1 MEILIRQ
8 QLSDA
13 EKHQNADALKST
25 YKLIKSAHDGKS
37 ALDSLESF
45 SFDLYVLCAEQAYQ
59 MGFPEISHD
68 CLNMYFK
75 GKVPVTQFLG
85 RAYLCQSQLLTP
97 VSTNNLEQ
105 FEKFIINLLK
115 AIDFALG
122 DSRYY
127 FLIHNA
133 SVIYWKNIR
142 PFLKPGFRHFL
153 IPSLSQIVPALKH
166 PVEEDKGWI
175 AELMIE
181 LLESFLD
188 ASRMEDAIT
197 FSSTAAAFIKE
208 NVPKRYKCLFSLMV
222 RHKLVEVSDIED
234 QLEKSL
240 SLNIIYK
247 IQTIKEQLDKNQIP
261 EEVPTDLN
269 NIYELLKG
277 SRKEL
282 NRNER
287 ISLLLELARLS
298 LRLNCINI
306 AMLCLKELKDCK
318 IHDPGREIELD
329 CLECSCEVQTL
340 GPKIE
345 TYAKCVVEAQLKV
358 IQKLDLILNRAIRLK
373 DPNIIQAVCTT
384 QWNICLPLLQH
395 NLQHH
400 IRKPL
405 LAIAEVLEKIDSMLI
420 LLRCQVHMEIARLE
434 EKADRV
440 EAAMEH
446 LEKAINL
453 DNNGQYH
460 EYLKMAFHRLSLNTM
475 LYKSLERL
483 EDQASLMIEQA
494 KKGTS
499 NDNVRKKRSLLV
511 NAGLALAP
519 EAFQIV
525 LDSENEAKV
534 PPTKHK
540 DQISYLCAR
549 AEHHTRSV
557 EKADG
562 HLKRLGHENEKERIR
577 LWSEIAKTAR
587 KQSVWDVCRAAC
599 RFCLLYDDSQL
610 MKGSKR
616 KKFKKKP
623 SITTTSED
631 SEGNIL
637 RESPVPTKVFSLER
651 DLLRTLAEVRCI
663 NAEATI
669 QLLRQEGVQLNDYPV
684 LPIDA
689 NAHTI
694 GSSQH
699 STQTGKESQWKT
711 YSNWINHLS
720 QYAMENFLRA
730 VKIGEELNEAWI
742 VHNTVVY
749 VLNHNKHLIISKRQ
763 RELVESLQILFNAVK
778 NIGNFGNTTVVVTLC
793 NALARGLIL
802 PWIPK
807 MSSKPDEKKV
817 TEEGPTK
824 RKKTA
829 LKAYD
834 KSATALITPVDPAG
848 IHDIKAAV
856 EVCEFAMR
864 LPNGSAPD
872 EPAPIAMR
880 QQVIATWVKAK
891 QLLQHQIGRLYGSED
906 ENNDDGSS
914 PMTKVFIGLEM
925 YSCNGLGLMDFS
937 LPNLSQLVKMA
948 LECSW
953 SDSLVQLQT
962 LTRLAHYAHNLHDHE
977 LVIACSQKILEL
989 DDKVLFNTDAKK
1001 KGINDYSVRQEMLS
1015 ITTCT
1020 QGKSIMENLA
1030 GKKHLRVTASK
1041 SFVESARYAGEA
1053 GNLRLAMVAAR
1064 HFWNACLPF
1073 IGSSADRQNLKAP
1086 TEVIL
1091 KSIIKASEAK
1101 NKQEAENILHLH
1113 QWHTVDFQSSSP
1125 SDGHFYPGAEEDLT
1139 LRTFLYVLLFQA
1151 HADKND
1157 WETGLKVL
1165 DEAVQILPR
1174 TKHRLPI
1181 FKHMVMVKA
1190 RLGRNYI
1197 LEIQKFRDET
1207 EDYMSHMW
1215 HRLASVSLDIV
1226 GQLTCYQNAIE
1237 VLQKKESELKKV
1249 DNILGFAEW
1258 LYCNQFP
1265 LSDAIKHLEWAI
1277 NILLYLR
1284 PLRKSPE
1291 EEELRSQFCIEELR
1305 SIKQLEALFRA
1316 YTIMAA
1322 ISGHDSTSYEQHCLM
1337 AYTFVMRM
1345 WQMSFTSAGLILK
1358 AQAKVSPTQA
1368 TTPKSKGKKDAKQPD
1383 PTQSSPTS
1391 PPKKDKEKSAKDV
1404 KKVQSVIKE
1413 KAKKKGPIDV
1423 LPGNV
1428 EEWASY
1434 ECPDE
1439 MREVFKQDSSGCAVN
1454 RETIL
1459 APTRTLYYLDLLFKE
1474 LQSMLCIHMALP
1486 VLHFAEVIAHDV
1498 VESKSLSDLYRL
1510 RLAKVCLDLK
1520 MYQAASFHE
1529 KAVGEV
1535 FINEKEQGRFRQEI
1549 AFKNENAIKDNQME
1563 NKNFDW
1569 TAPGNM
1575 DQSKKLFTAKDKI
1588 LELNAVTEKE
1598 LNGLSLPYLWI
1609 DKAEVLLQLC
1619 LYQPARLLLSEA
1631 HQAAQE
1637 MNDPSA
1643 VSRCLY
1649 LLAVLANLE
1658 KNHGQAKV
1666 LLEKARLI
1674 GGNEQFWHNS
1684 TFSLT
1689 DAILGDD
1696 QEVNEKMAC
1705 HFLQKNINI
1714 LRPLLMERP
1723 NRESEVGFII
1733 ACFEARKA
1741 YIQIDLV
1748 KYLINTSLFSAEL
1761 SSMLLESYDKL
1772 IYIEKVFLSYGYK
1785 DHSAEAL
1792 MACANIH
1799 RILGKHTELAAD
1811 KQSHYLGAYKLAQ
1824 NAVSQMEQLFQH
1836 INNILPVNETR
1847 NINTPL
1853 MRRLANMKVNF
1864 IEIILDIFVLIN
1876 IEKKKKEARSDQI
1889 EQIIEDFVRFTP
1901 DPSSVEQA
1909 WIILGQTIGHN
1920 AQAQLTSLQSLYCG
1934 CPDIKAKYFYLSG
1947 RSLHFLA
1954 NRIDP
1959 FSLDIHWCENAI
1971 VVAKVNSE
1979 KSPTP
1984 EAETTDENNEAPNP
1998 QLQLTKKQLDDY
2010 RKKASE
2016 LRKRQTWTQKYIFQS
2031 TEVLLQCINV
2041 AINNNMVDTLV
2052 AASLEMV
2059 ECFGQFD
2066 PVSASQF
2073 LALYQSCTA
2082 SLMMKEILLA
2092 ATLNSSSSQMA
2103 AMLHLQHHLQ
2113 QRGDTSALLRNVEQ
2127 RLTAISKA
2135 WGSLSISSHH
2145 FNIMN
2150 ELPVNFHIIILQH
2163 SEDRSFL
2170 YGAVLE
2176 KVKSTNLKEQ
2186 KEQKEK
2192 SGQQKEKGGKE
2203 KGGQQK
2209 EKGGQQKGKSAQP
2222 TLQAKIVRSPVDPET
2237 FLNLLEKVKV
2247 YKEEMMDGLLR
2258 EIEKNEFQ
2266 RKQVS
2271 SAKLDNNVEDEDE
2284 PDLEFMFQ
2292 TILSDME
2299 EYLKPVLSQLHL
2311 SELRRQSPAVSPAD
2325 SGKNRKSSPGKT
2337 KADDSGKTKPNEIG
2351 KTKTKEKHILNQGI
2365 EDIGECV
2372 ILLVDKNLMELPLE
2386 ALGIFQD
2393 DAISSLSRDFSLQM
2407 VYNRM
2412 RKDEGESEGKK
2423 SAKPKNEPRSMKTLA
2438 LNRILPPNCISID
2451 VHNVKYIVD
2460 PYNDGREDELENP
2473 ANNFRAFLEKYEP
2486 FTFHWEGMMGDTHFP
2501 SYTEWEYILN
2511 NCSMLFF
2518 SGMARFLSH
2527 IALDKLVAMNI
2538 PECQL
2543 IVLSGRVHSK
2553 PSLIR
2558 LRNQDEGR
2566 SSLRLSLEM
2575 TTETAIILSLIGV
2588 RSIIINQ
2595 WFTTLEENSI
2605 RLDSFCESFLK
2616 VGRTT
2621 GQAVRIIQRKKMLR
2635 DESLKTSPGSPGD
2648 EKGHSLE
2655 KSPSQPNQTPV
2666 HPSVIDAVLYGLP
2679 NTMFT

>member
-13 EKHQNADALKST
+13 EKEQNVDALKST
-25 YKLIKSAHDGKS
+25 YQLIKSAHDGKS

-59 MGFPEISHD
+59 MGLPEISHD
-68 CLNMYFK
+68 CLQMYFK
-75 GKVPVTQFLG
+75 GKAPVNQFLG
-85 RAYLCQSQLLTP
+85 RAYLCQSQLYTP
-97 VSTNNLEQ
+97 VSTDSLEQ
-105 FEKFIINLLK
+105 FEKFNINLLK
-115 AIDFALG
+115 TIDFALS
-122 DSRYY
+122 DIRYY
-127 FLIHNA
+127 FLIYNA

-142 PFLKPGFRHFL
+142 PFLKPGSRNFL
-153 IPSLSQIVPALKH
+153 IPSLSQIVSALSH
-166 PVEEDKGWI
+166 PDEEDKDWT

-181 LLESFLD
+181 LLECFLD
-188 ASRMEDAIT
+188 ASRVEEATT
-197 FSSTAAAFIKE
+197 FSSTAATFIEE
-208 NVPKRYKCLFSLMV
+208 NAPSRYKDLFSIMV
-222 RHKLVEVSDIED
+222 RNKLVDASDIED
-234 QLEKSL
+234 KLESCL

-247 IQTIKEQLDKNQIP
+247 IQTIKGQLDKNQIL
-261 EEVPTDLN
+261 EDAPTDLN
-269 NIYELLKG
+269 NIFELLKG
-277 SRKEL
+277 SKKQV

-306 AMLCLKELKDCK
+306 AVVCLKELKIYK

-329 CLECSCEVQTL
+329 CLECDCEVQAL

-345 TYAKCVVEAQLKV
+345 TYAKSVVEAQLEV
-358 IQKLDLILNRAIRLK
+358 IQKLDLILNRAIRLR

-420 LLRCQVHMEIARLE
+420 LLRCQVHMEIARIE
-434 EKADRV
+434 EKSDRV
-440 EAAMEH
+440 ETAMEH

-494 KKGTS
+494 KKGTA
-499 NDNVRKKRSLLV
+499 NDSVRKKRSLLV

-519 EAFQIV
+519 EAFQVV

-534 PPTKHK
+534 PPSKHK
-540 DQISYLCAR
+540 DQISYLCAK
-549 AEHHTRSV
+549 AEHHAKNV

-599 RFCLLYDDSQL
+599 RFCLLYDDNQVI
-610 MKGSKR
+610 KVSKR
-616 KKFKKKP
+616 KKLMKKKG
-623 SITTTSED
+623 STSTTPDEP
-631 SEGNIL
+631 EVNVL
-637 RESPVPTKVFSLER
+637 RESPVPTKIFSLER

-669 QLLRQEGVQLNDYPV
+669 QLLRTEGVQLNDYPV
-684 LPIDA
+684 LPIEP
-689 NAHTI
+689 NTHI
-694 GSSQH
+694 SGYSQH
-699 STQTGKESQWKT
+699 STRSGRESDWNV
-711 YSNWINHLS
+711 YSNWINRLS

-730 VKIGEELNEAWI
+730 VRIGEELNEAWI

-763 RELVESLQILFNAVK
+763 RELVEPFQILFNAVK
-778 NIGNFGNTTVVVTLC
+778 NVGNFGNSTVLVTLC

-802 PWIPK
+802 PWIPR
-807 MSSKPDEKKV
+807 MVSKTDEKKLN
-817 TEEGPTK
+817 EEGPTK

-829 LKAYD
+829 LKGYD
-834 KSATALITPVDPAG
+834 KSLTALITPVDPSG

-872 EPAPIAMR
+872 EPVPIALR

-891 QLLQHQIGRLYGSED
+891 QLLQQQIGRLHGSE
-906 ENNDDGSS
+906 EESNDDGTS
-914 PMTKVFIGLEM
+914 PMTKVFMGLEM
-925 YSCNGLGLMDFS
+925 YSCNGLSLMDFL

-962 LTRLAHYAHNLHDHE
+962 LTRLMHFAHNLHDHE
-977 LVIACSQKILEL
+977 LVITCSQKILEL
-989 DDKVLFNTDAKK
+989 GKMPFNIDPKK
-1001 KGINDYSVRQEMLS
+1001 KGINDYSARQEMLS
-1015 ITTCT
+1015 IASCT

-1030 GKKHLRVTASK
+1030 GKKHLRVTASN

-1053 GNLRLAMVAAR
+1053 GNLNLAMVAAR
-1064 HFWNACLPF
+1064 NFWNACLPF
-1073 IGSSADRQNLKAP
+1073 IGSSADRQHLKAP

-1101 NKQEAENILHLH
+1101 NKQEASNMLHLH
-1113 QWHTVDFQSSSP
+1113 QWPTIDFQSISP
-1125 SDGHFYPGAEEDLT
+1125 SDGHFFPGAEEDLT

-1151 HADKND
+1151 YADKNE

-1197 LEIQKFRDET
+1197 MEIQKFRDET
-1207 EDYMSHMW
+1207 EVYMSDMW
-1215 HRLASVSLDIV
+1215 HRLASVSFDIV
-1226 GQLTCYQNAIE
+1226 GQLSCYQNAIE

-1258 LYCNQFP
+1258 LYCKQFP
-1265 LSDAIKHLEWAI
+1265 LSEAIKHLEWAI
-1277 NILLYLR
+1277 NMLLYLK
-1284 PLRKSPE
+1284 PLQKSPDE
-1291 EEELRSQFCIEELR
+1291 EEVRNQISIGELR

-1316 YTIMAA
+1316 YTIMAV
-1322 ISGHDSTSYEQHCLM
+1322 ISGHRSTFYEQYCLM
-1337 AYTFVMRM
+1337 AYAFVIRM
-1345 WQMSFTSAGLILK
+1345 WQMSFTTAGLFLK
-1358 AQAKVSPTQA
+1358 AQTKVSPAQSA
-1368 TTPKSKGKKDAKQPD
+1368 TPKSKDKKDGKKPDA
-1383 PTQSSPTS
+1383 TQVSPTS
-1391 PPKKDKEKSAKDV
+1391 PPKKDKEKSPKDG
-1404 KKVQSVIKE
+1404 KKGGSASKE
-1413 KAKKKGPIDV
+1413 KVKKKGPIDV

-1439 MREVFKQDSSGCAVN
+1439 MREAFKQDSSGCTVN

-1459 APTRTLYYLDLLFKE
+1459 APTRTLYYLDLLLKE
-1474 LQSMLCIHMALP
+1474 LQSMLCTHMTLP
-1486 VLHFAEVIAHDV
+1486 LLHLAEIIAHDV
-1498 VESKSLSDLYRL
+1498 VESKSLSNLYHL
-1510 RLAKVCLDLK
+1510 RLAKICLDLK

-1529 KAVGEV
+1529 KAVGDI

-1549 AFKNENAIKDNQME
+1549 AFKNENAIQDNQME

-1569 TAPGNM
+1569 TEL
-1575 DQSKKLFTAKDKI
+1575 DIEQRKKLFTAKDKI

-1609 DKAEVLLQLC
+1609 EKAEVLIQLC

-1631 HQAAQE
+1631 HQATQE
-1637 MNDPSA
+1637 MNNPCG
-1643 VSRCLY
+1643 VSRSLY

-1658 KNHGQAKV
+1658 KNHGQSKA

-1684 TFSLT
+1684 TFALT

-1696 QEVNEKMAC
+1696 QEINEKMMQAC
-1705 HFLQKNINI
+1705 HFLQKNINV
-1714 LRPLLMERP
+1714 LRPLLKERP
-1723 NRESEVGFII
+1723 NRESELGFII

-1748 KYLINTSLFSAEL
+1748 KYLINTSIFSDEL
-1761 SSMLLESYDKL
+1761 ATILLESYDKL
-1772 IYIEKVFLSYGYK
+1772 IHIEKIFLSYGYK
-1785 DHSAEAL
+1785 DRSADAL

-1799 RILGKHTELAAD
+1799 RILGKHTEEAAD
-1811 KQSHYLGAYKLAQ
+1811 KQSHYIEAYRLAQ
-1824 NAVSQMEQLFQH
+1824 CGVSQMEELFQH

-1864 IEIILDIFVLIN
+1864 VEIILDIFVLIN
-1876 IEKKKKEARSDQI
+1876 IEKKNQEARADQI
-1889 EQIIEDFVRFTP
+1889 EQIIENFVRFTP
-1901 DPSSVEQA
+1901 DSASGEQA
-1909 WIILGQTIGHN
+1909 WITLGQTVGHN
-1920 AQAQLTSLQSLYCG
+1920 AHAQLTSLPSLCGG
-1934 CPDIKAKYFYLSG
+1934 CPDIRAKYLYLTG

-1954 NRIDP
+1954 NHIEP
-1959 FSLDIHWCENAI
+1959 FNLDIQWCDNAI
-1971 VVAKVNSE
+1971 EVPKINSE
-1979 KSPTP
+1979 KSPPP
-1984 EAETTDENNEAPNP
+1984 EAETIDEQNEVPSSM
-1998 QLQLTKKQLDDY
+1998 LQLTRKQLGDY
-2010 RKKASE
+2010 RKKANE
-2016 LRKRQTWTQKYIFQS
+2016 LRKRQTWTHEYIFQS

-2041 AINNNMVDTLV
+2041 AINNNLIDTLA

-2082 SLMMKEILLA
+2082 SLIMKEILLG

-2113 QRGDTSALLRNVEQ
+2113 QKGETSGLLKTIEH
-2127 RLTAISKA
+2127 RLAAISKA

-2150 ELPVNFHIIILQH
+2150 ELPANFHIVILQH
-2163 SEDRSFL
+2163 SGDRSLL

-2176 KVKSTNLKEQ
+2176 KVKSTNPKEQ
-2186 KEQKEK
+2186 KEH
-2192 SGQQKEKGGKE
+2192 QKEKGGKE

-2209 EKGGQQKGKSAQP
+2209 GKFAQP
-2222 TLQAKIVRSPVDPET
+2222 TFQAKIVRTSVNPET
-2237 FLNLLEKVKV
+2237 FLNILEKVDV
-2247 YKEEMMDGLLR
+2247 YKEEMMDSLLR
-2258 EIEKNEFQ
+2258 EIEEDEFQ

-2271 SAKLDNNVEDEDE
+2271 SAKLDTNIEDEDE
-2284 PDLEFMFQ
+2284 PDLDFMFQ
-2292 TILSDME
+2292 AILSDME
-2299 EYLKPVLSQLHL
+2299 EYLKPVLSQLKL
-2311 SELRRQSPAVSPAD
+2311 SELRRQSPSASPAD
-2325 SGKNRKSSPGKT
+2325 SGKTRKGSPGKT
-2337 KADDSGKTKPNEIG
+2337 KTDDSGKTK
-2351 KTKTKEKHILNQGI
+2351 TKTSGQGA

-2372 ILLVDKNLMELPLE
+2372 ILLADKDLLELPLE
-2386 ALGIFQD
+2386 ALTIFQD

-2407 VYNRM
+2407 VYNRI
-2412 RKDEGESEGKK
+2412 RKDEGDGEGKK
-2423 SAKPKNEPRSMKTLA
+2423 SARPKSEQRRGTKVPS
-2438 LNRILPPNCISID
+2438 LNRTLPPNCISID

-2473 ANNFRAFLEKYEP
+2473 ANSFRRILEKFEP
-2486 FTFHWEGMMGDTHFP
+2486 FTICWEGIMGDIHFP

-2518 SGMARFLSH
+2518 SAMARFLSH
-2527 IALDKLVAMNI
+2527 VALDKLVAMNI

-2543 IVLSGRVHSK
+2543 IILSGRVHSK

-2558 LRNQDEGR
+2558 LRNQDEGK
-2566 SSLRLSLEM
+2566 SSLRLSLEK

-2588 RSIIINQ
+2588 RSVILNQ
-2595 WFTTLEENSI
+2595 WFTTLEENTM
-2605 RLDSFCESFLK
+2605 RLESLCENFIK
-2616 VGRTT
+2616 VGKTT
-2621 GQAVRIIQRKKMLR
+2621 GQAVRILQRKKTVWDKPPER
-2635 DESLKTSPGSPGD
+2635 SPDSLGV
-2648 EKGHSLE
+2648 EKEDQS
-2655 KSPSQPNQTPV
+2655 KSPSQPNQTPI
-2666 HPSVIDAVLYGLP
+2666 HPSVIDAILYGLP

>member
-13 EKHQNADALKST
+13 EKEQNVDALKST

-59 MGFPEISHD
+59 MGLPEISHD
-68 CLNMYFK
+68 CLQMYFK
-75 GKVPVTQFLG
+75 GKAPVNQFLG
-85 RAYLCQSQLLTP
+85 RAYLCQSQLYTP
-97 VSTNNLEQ
+97 VSTDNLEQ
-105 FEKFIINLLK
+105 FEKFNINLLK
-115 AIDFALG
+115 TIDFALS
-122 DSRYY
+122 DLRYY
-127 FLIHNA
+127 FLIYNA

-142 PFLKPGFRHFL
+142 PFLKPGFRYFL

-166 PVEEDKGWI
+166 PDEEDKDWT

-181 LLESFLD
+181 LLECFLD
-188 ASRMEDAIT
+188 ASRIEEATT
-197 FSSTAAAFIKE
+197 FSSTAATFIEE
-208 NVPKRYKCLFSLMV
+208 NVPSRYQNLFSIMV
-222 RHKLVEVSDIED
+222 RNKLVDVLDIED
-234 QLEKSL
+234 KFESSL
-240 SLNIIYK
+240 NLNIIYK
-247 IQTIKEQLDKNQIP
+247 IQTIKGQLDKNQIP
-261 EEVPTDLN
+261 EDAATDLN
-269 NIYELLKG
+269 NIFEILKG
-277 SRKEL
+277 SRKQVK
-282 NRNER
+282 RNER

-306 AMLCLKELKDCK
+306 AMLCLKELKNYK
-318 IHDPGREIELD
+318 IHDLGREIELD
-329 CLECSCEVQTL
+329 CLECDCEVQTL

-345 TYAKCVVEAQLKV
+345 TYTKSVVEAQLKV
-358 IQKLDLILNRAIRLK
+358 IQKLDLILNRAIRLR
-373 DPNIIQAVCTT
+373 DPNIIQVVCTT

-400 IRKPL
+400 IRKSL

-420 LLRCQVHMEIARLE
+420 LLRCQVHMEIARIE

-440 EAAMEH
+440 ETAMEH

-494 KKGTS
+494 KKGTA
-499 NDNVRKKRSLLV
+499 NDSVRKKRSLLV

-519 EAFQIV
+519 EAFQVV

-534 PPTKHK
+534 PPSKYK
-540 DQISYLCAR
+540 DQISHLCAK
-549 AEHHTRSV
+549 AEHHARNV

-599 RFCLLYDDSQL
+599 RFCLLYDDNQVV
-610 MKGSKR
+610 KVSKR
-616 KKFKKKP
+616 KKVVKKKG
-623 SITTTSED
+623 SATTSDD

-637 RESPVPTKVFSLER
+637 RESPVPIKVFSLER

-669 QLLRQEGVQLNDYPV
+669 QLLRTEGVQLNNYPV
-684 LPIDA
+684 LPVEA
-689 NAHTI
+689 NIHTS
-694 GSSQH
+694 GYSQH
-699 STQTGKESQWKT
+699 STRVGKESEWNI

-730 VKIGEELNEAWI
+730 VRIGEELNEAWI
-742 VHNTVVY
+742 VHNTVAY

-763 RELVESLQILFNAVK
+763 RELVDPLQILFNAVK
-778 NIGNFGNTTVVVTLC
+778 NIGNFGNTTVLVTLC

-807 MSSKPDEKKV
+807 MVSKTDEKKIN
-817 TEEGPTK
+817 EEGPTK

-829 LKAYD
+829 LKGHD
-834 KSATALITPVDPAG
+834 KSFTALITPVDPAG

-872 EPAPIAMR
+872 EPVPIAMR

-891 QLLQHQIGRLYGSED
+891 QLLQQQIGRWHGSE
-906 ENNDDGSS
+906 EEGNDDGTS

-925 YSCNGLGLMDFS
+925 YSCNGLSLMDFL

-962 LTRLAHYAHNLHDHE
+962 LTRLMHFAHNLHDHE
-977 LVIACSQKILEL
+977 LVITCSEKILEL
-989 DDKVLFNTDAKK
+989 GKVPFNTDPKK
-1001 KGINDYSVRQEMLS
+1001 KGINDYSARQEMLS
-1015 ITTCT
+1015 IATCT

-1030 GKKHLRVTASK
+1030 GKKHLRVIASK

-1053 GNLRLAMVAAR
+1053 GNLSIAMVAAR

-1073 IGSSADRQNLKAP
+1073 IGSSADRQHLKAP

-1101 NKQEAENILHLH
+1101 SKQEADNMLQLH
-1113 QWHTVDFQSSSP
+1113 QWPTVDFQSSSP
-1125 SDGHFYPGAEEDLT
+1125 SDWHFFPGAEEDLT

-1197 LEIQKFRDET
+1197 MEIQKFRDET
-1207 EDYMSHMW
+1207 EDYMSDMW
-1215 HRLASVSLDIV
+1215 HRLASVSFDIV
-1226 GQLTCYQNAIE
+1226 GQLSCYQNAIE

-1258 LYCNQFP
+1258 LYCKQFP
-1265 LSDAIKHLEWAI
+1265 LSEAIKHLEWAI
-1277 NILLYLR
+1277 NMLLYLR
-1284 PLRKSPE
+1284 PLQKSPE
-1291 EEELRSQFCIEELR
+1291 EEELRNQISIGELR

-1316 YTIMAA
+1316 YTIMAV
-1322 ISGHDSTSYEQHCLM
+1322 ISGHGSTFYEQYCLM
-1337 AYTFVMRM
+1337 AYAFVIRM
-1345 WQMSFTSAGLILK
+1345 WQMSFTTAGLLLK
-1358 AQAKVSPTQA
+1358 TKVSPAQS
-1368 TTPKSKGKKDAKQPD
+1368 TTPKSKDKKDAKKPD
-1383 PTQSSPTS
+1383 PTQGSPTS
-1391 PPKKDKEKSAKDV
+1391 PPKKDKEKSPKDV
-1404 KKVQSVIKE
+1404 KKIRSASKE
-1413 KAKKKGPIDV
+1413 KVKRKGPIDV

-1428 EEWASY
+1428 EEWANY

-1439 MREVFKQDSSGCAVN
+1439 IREAFKQDSSGCTVN

-1474 LQSMLCIHMALP
+1474 LQSMLCTHMTLP
-1486 VLHFAEVIAHDV
+1486 LFHLAEIIAHDV
-1498 VESKSLSDLYRL
+1498 VESKSLSNLYHL
-1510 RLAKVCLDLK
+1510 RLAKICLDLK

-1529 KAVGEV
+1529 KAVGDV

-1549 AFKNENAIKDNQME
+1549 AFKNENAIQDNQME

-1569 TAPGNM
+1569 TTLDIEQRKN
-1575 DQSKKLFTAKDKI
+1575 LFTAKDKI

-1609 DKAEVLLQLC
+1609 EKAEVLIQLC

-1631 HQAAQE
+1631 HQATQE
-1637 MNDPSA
+1637 MNDPCGI
-1643 VSRCLY
+1643 SRCLY

-1658 KNHGQAKV
+1658 KNHGQAKA

-1674 GGNEQFWHNS
+1674 GGNEQFWHDS
-1684 TFSLT
+1684 TFALA

-1696 QEVNEKMAC
+1696 QEINDKMMQAC
-1705 HFLQKNINI
+1705 HFLQKNINV
-1714 LRPLLMERP
+1714 LRPLLKERP
-1723 NRESEVGFII
+1723 NRESELGFII

-1748 KYLINTSLFSAEL
+1748 KYLINTSGFSNEL
-1761 SSMLLESYDKL
+1761 EIILLESYDKL
-1772 IYIEKVFLSYGYK
+1772 IHIEKIFLSYGYK
-1785 DHSAEAL
+1785 DCSADAL

-1799 RILGKHTELAAD
+1799 RILGKHTEPAAD
-1811 KQSHYLGAYKLAQ
+1811 KQSHYIDAYRLAQ
-1824 NAVSQMEQLFQH
+1824 CAVSQMEEFFQH
-1836 INNILPVNETR
+1836 INNILPINETR

-1864 IEIILDIFVLIN
+1864 VEIILDIFVLIN
-1876 IEKKKKEARSDQI
+1876 IEKKNKEARADQI

-1901 DPSSVEQA
+1901 DTSSVEQD
-1909 WIILGQTIGHN
+1909 WITLGQTVGHN
-1920 AQAQLTSLQSLYCG
+1920 AHAQLTSLPSLCSG
-1934 CPDIKAKYFYLSG
+1934 CPDIRAKYLYLTG

-1954 NRIDP
+1954 NHIEP
-1959 FSLDIHWCENAI
+1959 FSVDIQWCENAI
-1971 VVAKVNSE
+1971 EVTKINSE
-1979 KSPTP
+1979 KSPPP
-1984 EAETTDENNEAPNP
+1984 ETETIDEHNEAPSP
-1998 QLQLTKKQLDDY
+1998 LLQLTKKQLDDY
-2010 RKKASE
+2010 RKKANE
-2016 LRKRQTWTQKYIFQS
+2016 LRKRQTWTHEYIFQS

-2041 AINNNMVDTLV
+2041 AINNNLVDTLA

-2082 SLMMKEILLA
+2082 SLIMKEILLA

-2113 QRGDTSALLRNVEQ
+2113 QRGETTGLLRTIEH
-2127 RLTAISKA
+2127 RLAAISKA

-2150 ELPVNFHIIILQH
+2150 ELPANFHIVILQH
-2163 SEDRSFL
+2163 SGDRSLL

-2176 KVKSTNLKEQ
+2176 KVKSTNPKEQ

-2192 SGQQKEKGGKE
+2192 GGQTKEKGGKE

-2209 EKGGQQKGKSAQP
+2209 GKFGQP
-2222 TLQAKIVRSPVDPET
+2222 TLQAKIVRSPVNPET
-2237 FLNLLEKVKV
+2237 FLNILEKVEV
-2247 YKEEMMDGLLR
+2247 FKEEMMDSLLR
-2258 EIEKNEFQ
+2258 EIEENEFQ

-2271 SAKLDNNVEDEDE
+2271 SAKLDTSTEDEEE
-2284 PDLEFMFQ
+2284 PDLESMFQ

-2299 EYLKPVLSQLHL
+2299 EYLKPVLSQLNL

-2325 SGKNRKSSPGKT
+2325 SAKTRKGSPGKT
-2337 KADDSGKTKPNEIG
+2337 KADDSGKTK
-2351 KTKTKEKHILNQGI
+2351 TKSTPSHGA

-2372 ILLVDKNLMELPLE
+2372 ILLADKDLLELPLE
-2386 ALGIFQD
+2386 ALTIFQD

-2407 VYNRM
+2407 VYNRI
-2412 RKDEGESEGKK
+2412 RKDEGDSEGKK
-2423 SAKPKNEPRSMKTLA
+2423 STRPKSEQRRGTKIPA
-2438 LNRILPPNCISID
+2438 LNHILPPNCISID

-2473 ANNFRAFLEKYEP
+2473 ANNFRAILEKFEP
-2486 FTFHWEGMMGDTHFP
+2486 FTIRWEGIMGDIHFP

-2518 SGMARFLSH
+2518 SAMARFLSH
-2527 IALDKLVAMNI
+2527 VALDKLVAMNI

-2543 IVLSGRVHSK
+2543 IILSGRVHSK

-2566 SSLRLSLEM
+2566 SSLRLSLEK
-2575 TTETAIILSLIGV
+2575 TTATAIILSLIGV
-2588 RSIIINQ
+2588 RSVIINQ
-2595 WFTTLEENSI
+2595 WFTTLEQNTI
-2605 RLDSFCESFLK
+2605 RLEHLCENFIK
-2616 VGRTT
+2616 VGKTT
-2621 GQAVRIIQRKKMLR
+2621 GQAVRILQRKKTLW
-2635 DESLKTSPGSPGD
+2635 DEPPERSPDSPGV
-2648 EKGHSLE
+2648 EKEDHS
-2655 KSPSQPNQTPV
+2655 KTPSQPSQTPI
-2666 HPSVIDAVLYGLP
+2666 HPSVVDAILYGLP

>member
-13 EKHQNADALKST
+13 EKQQNADALKST

-59 MGFPEISHD
+59 MGLPEISHD
-68 CLNMYFK
+68 CLQMYFK
-75 GKVPVTQFLG
+75 GKAPINQFLG
-85 RAYLCQSQLLTP
+85 RAYLCQSQLYTP
-97 VSTNNLEQ
+97 VSTDNLEE
-105 FEKFIINLLK
+105 FEKFNLNLLK
-115 AIDFALG
+115 TIDFALS
-122 DSRYY
+122 DPRYY
-127 FLIHNA
+127 FLIYNS

-142 PFLKPGFRHFL
+142 PFLKPGSRHFL
-153 IPSLSQIVPALKH
+153 IPSLSQIVPALNYLD
-166 PVEEDKGWI
+166 EEEKDWT

-181 LLESFLD
+181 LLECFLD
-188 ASRMEDAIT
+188 ASRMEEAT
-197 FSSTAAAFIKE
+197 AFSSTAAKFIEE
-208 NVPKRYKCLFSLMV
+208 NVPSRYKDLFSIMV
-222 RHKLVEVSDIED
+222 RNKLVDVSDIED
-234 QLEKSL
+234 KLEKHL
-240 SLNIIYK
+240 NLNIIYK
-247 IQTIKEQLDKNQIP
+247 IQTIKAQLDKNQIP
-261 EEVPTDLN
+261 EDPPTDLN
-269 NIYELLKG
+269 NIFELLKG
-277 SRKEL
+277 TTGKKQISH
-282 NRNER
+282 NER

-298 LRLNCINI
+298 LTLNCISI
-306 AMLCLKELKDCK
+306 AISCLKELKNYK
-318 IHDPGREIELD
+318 IHEPGREIELD
-329 CLECSCEVQTL
+329 CLECDCEVQAL

-345 TYAKCVVEAQLKV
+345 TYTKSIVEAQLNV
-358 IQKLDLILNRAIRLK
+358 IQKLDLILNRAIRLR

-400 IRKPL
+400 VLKPL
-405 LAIAEVLEKIDSMLI
+405 LAIAEVLEKIESMLI
-420 LLRCQVHMEIARLE
+420 LMRCQIHMEIARIE
-434 EKADRV
+434 EKSDRV
-440 EAAMEH
+440 ETAMEH
-446 LEKAINL
+446 VEKAIKL

-460 EYLKMAFHRLSLNTM
+460 EYLKMAYHRLSLNTM

-494 KKGTS
+494 KKGTA
-499 NDNVRKKRSLLV
+499 NDSVRKKRSLLV

-519 EAFQIV
+519 DAFQVV

-534 PPTKHK
+534 PPSKHK
-540 DQISYLCAR
+540 DQISYLCAK
-549 AEHHTRSV
+549 AEHHAKNV

-599 RFCLLYDDSQL
+599 RFCLLYDDNQAIKVSR
-610 MKGSKR
+610 R
-616 KKFKKKP
+616 KKVMKKRGSIIP
-623 SITTTSED
+623 SEEP
-631 SEGNIL
+631 EGNVL
-637 RESPVPTKVFSLER
+637 RESPVPMKVFSLER
-651 DLLRTLAEVRCI
+651 DLLRTLAEVRCV

-669 QLLRQEGVQLNDYPV
+669 QLLRTEGVQLNDYPV
-684 LPIDA
+684 QPIEG
-689 NAHTI
+689 NTHI
-694 GSSQH
+694 SGYSQH
-699 STQTGKESQWKT
+699 STRSGKESDWNV
-711 YSNWINHLS
+711 YSNWIKHLS
-720 QYAMENFLRA
+720 QYTMENFLRA

-749 VLNHNKHLIISKRQ
+749 VLNHNKHLITAKRQ
-763 RELVESLQILFNAVK
+763 RELVEPFQILFNTAK
-778 NIGNFGNTTVVVTLC
+778 NIGNFGNSTVLVTLC

-807 MSSKPDEKKV
+807 KVSKTDEKKLN
-817 TEEGPTK
+817 EEGPTK
-824 RKKTA
+824 RKRPP
-829 LKAYD
+829 LKGHD

-872 EPAPIAMR
+872 EPVPIALR

-891 QLLQHQIGRLYGSED
+891 QLLQQQIGRVIGSE
-906 ENNDDGSS
+906 EESIDDGTS
-914 PMTKVFIGLEM
+914 PITKVLIGLEM
-925 YSCNGLGLMDFS
+925 YSCNGLNLMDFL

-962 LTRLAHYAHNLHDHE
+962 LTRLIHFAHNLHDHE
-977 LVIACSQKILEL
+977 LVITCFQKILEL
-989 DDKVLFNTDAKK
+989 GKLPFNTDPKK
-1001 KGINDYSVRQEMLS
+1001 KGINDYSARQEMLS
-1015 ITTCT
+1015 IASCT
-1020 QGKSIMENLA
+1020 HGKSIMENLA
-1030 GKKHLRVTASK
+1030 GKKHLRVTASN

-1053 GNLRLAMVAAR
+1053 GNLSLAMVAAR
-1064 HFWNACLPF
+1064 NFWNACLPF

-1101 NKQEAENILHLH
+1101 SKQETDNMLHLH
-1113 QWHTVDFQSSSP
+1113 QWSTIDFQSISSS
-1125 SDGHFYPGAEEDLT
+1125 SDGHCFPGAEDDLT

-1157 WETGLKVL
+1157 WETGIKVL

-1207 EDYMSHMW
+1207 EDYMSDMW
-1215 HRLASVSLDIV
+1215 HRLASVSFDIV
-1226 GQLTCYQNAIE
+1226 GQLSCYQNAIE

-1258 LYCNQFP
+1258 LYCRQFS
-1265 LSDAIKHLEWAI
+1265 LSEAIKHLEWGI
-1277 NILLYLR
+1277 NMLLYLK
-1284 PLRKSPE
+1284 PLQKNPDE
-1291 EEELRSQFCIEELR
+1291 EESINQISIGELR

-1316 YTIMAA
+1316 YTIMAV
-1322 ISGHDSTSYEQHCLM
+1322 ISGYDSTFYEQYCLM
-1337 AYTFVMRM
+1337 AYAFVIRM
-1345 WQMSFTSAGLILK
+1345 WQLSFTTAGLFLK
-1358 AQAKVSPTQA
+1358 AQNKVSPAQSA
-1368 TTPKSKGKKDAKQPD
+1368 TPKSKDKKDAKKPD
-1383 PTQSSPTS
+1383 ATQVSPTS
-1391 PPKKDKEKSAKDV
+1391 PPKKEKEKSPKDAK
-1404 KKVQSVIKE
+1404 KGGSASREKV
-1413 KAKKKGPIDV
+1413 KKKGPIDA

-1439 MREVFKQDSSGCAVN
+1439 IREAFKQDASGCTVN

-1459 APTRTLYYLDLLFKE
+1459 APTRTLYYLDLLLKE
-1474 LQSMLCIHMALP
+1474 LQTMLCTHMTLP
-1486 VLHFAEVIAHDV
+1486 LLHLAEIIANDV
-1498 VESKSLSDLYRL
+1498 VESKSLSNLYRL
-1510 RLAKVCLDLK
+1510 RLAKICLDLK

-1529 KAVGEV
+1529 KAVGDI

-1549 AFKNENAIKDNQME
+1549 AFKNENALHDNQME

-1569 TAPGNM
+1569 TEL
-1575 DQSKKLFTAKDKI
+1575 DIEQRRKLFTAKDQI
-1588 LELNAVTEKE
+1588 WELIAVTEKE

-1609 DKAEVLLQLC
+1609 EKAEVLIQLC

-1631 HQAAQE
+1631 HHATQE
-1637 MNDPSA
+1637 MNNPYG

-1658 KNHGQAKV
+1658 KNHGQAKA

-1684 TFSLT
+1684 TFALT

-1696 QEVNEKMAC
+1696 QEVNDKMMQAC
-1705 HFLQKNINI
+1705 HFLQKNINV
-1714 LRPLLMERP
+1714 LRPLLKERP
-1723 NRESEVGFII
+1723 NRESELSCIMAG
-1733 ACFEARKA
+1733 FEARKA

-1748 KYLINTSLFSAEL
+1748 KYLISTSSFSDEL
-1761 SSMLLESYDKL
+1761 ETILLESYDKL
-1772 IYIEKVFLSYGYK
+1772 NHLENVFLSYGYK
-1785 DHSAEAL
+1785 DRSADAL

-1799 RILGKHTELAAD
+1799 RILGKHTEDVVD
-1811 KQSHYLGAYKLAQ
+1811 KQSHYIDAYKLAQ
-1824 NAVSQMEQLFQH
+1824 CAVSRMEELFQH
-1836 INNILPVNETR
+1836 INNILPINETR

-1853 MRRLANMKVNF
+1853 MRRLANLKVNF
-1864 IEIILDIFVLIN
+1864 VEIILDIFVLIN
-1876 IEKKKKEARSDQI
+1876 IEKKNKEARADQI

-1901 DPSSVEQA
+1901 DSDSGEQA
-1909 WIILGQTIGHN
+1909 WITLGQTVGHN
-1920 AQAQLTSLQSLYCG
+1920 AHAQLTSLQSLCGG
-1934 CPDIKAKYFYLSG
+1934 CPDIRAKYLYLTG

-1954 NRIDP
+1954 SNVEP
-1959 FSLDIHWCENAI
+1959 FSLDIQWCENAI
-1971 VVAKVNSE
+1971 EVPKIISE
-1979 KSPTP
+1979 KSPPP
-1984 EAETTDENNEAPNP
+1984 ETETIDEQNEAPSP
-1998 QLQLTKKQLDDY
+1998 MLQLTKKQLDDY
-2010 RKKASE
+2010 RKKANE
-2016 LRKRQTWTQKYIFQS
+2016 LKKRQTWTHEYIFQS

-2041 AINNNMVDTLV
+2041 AINNNLVDTLA

-2066 PVSASQF
+2066 PVSACQF

-2082 SLMMKEILLA
+2082 SLIMKEILLG

-2103 AMLHLQHHLQ
+2103 ALLHLQHHLQ
-2113 QRGDTSALLRNVEQ
+2113 QKGETSGLLKTIEQ
-2127 RLTAISKA
+2127 RLAAISKA

-2150 ELPVNFHIIILQH
+2150 ELPANFHIIILQH
-2163 SEDRSFL
+2163 SGDRSLL

-2176 KVKSTNLKEQ
+2176 KVRPTNLKEQ

-2192 SGQQKEKGGKE
+2192 GGLQKEKGGKE

-2209 EKGGQQKGKSAQP
+2209 GKFGQPA
-2222 TLQAKIVRSPVDPET
+2222 LQAKIVRSSVNPET
-2237 FLNLLEKVKV
+2237 LLNILEKVEI
-2247 YKEEMMDGLLR
+2247 YKEEVMDSLLR
-2258 EIEKNEFQ
+2258 EIEEDEFQ

-2271 SAKLDNNVEDEDE
+2271 SAKLDTNVEDEDE

-2299 EYLKPVLSQLHL
+2299 EYLKPVLSQLNL
-2311 SELRRQSPAVSPAD
+2311 SELRRQSPAGSPAD
-2325 SGKNRKSSPGKT
+2325 SGKPRRGSPGKT
-2337 KADDSGKTKPNEIG
+2337 KADDSGKTK
-2351 KTKTKEKHILNQGI
+2351 TKTLSQSV

-2372 ILLVDKNLMELPLE
+2372 ILLADKGLLELPLE
-2386 ALGIFQD
+2386 ALNIFQD
-2393 DAISSLSRDFSLQM
+2393 DAIGSLSRDFSLQM
-2407 VYNRM
+2407 VYNRIH
-2412 RKDEGESEGKK
+2412 KDEGDSEVKK
-2423 SAKPKNEPRSMKTLA
+2423 SARPKSEQRKGTKIATL
-2438 LNRILPPNCISID
+2438 NHVLPPNCISID

-2460 PYNDGREDELENP
+2460 PYNDGREDESENP
-2473 ANNFRAFLEKYEP
+2473 ASKFREILEKFEP
-2486 FTFHWEGMMGDTHFP
+2486 FTLRWEGIIGDIHFP
-2501 SYTEWEYILN
+2501 SYTEWEYVLN

-2518 SGMARFLSH
+2518 SAMARFLAH
-2527 IALDKLVAMNI
+2527 VALDKLVAMNI

-2543 IVLSGRVHSK
+2543 IILSGRVHSK

-2558 LRNQDEGR
+2558 LRNQDEGK
-2566 SSLRLSLEM
+2566 SSFRLSLEK

-2588 RSIIINQ
+2588 RSVIINQ
-2595 WFTTLEENSI
+2595 WFTTLEENTM
-2605 RLDSFCESFLK
+2605 RLESLCENFIK
-2616 VGRTT
+2616 VGKTT
-2621 GQAVRIIQRKKMLR
+2621 GQAVRTIQKKR
-2635 DESLKTSPGSPGD
+2635 TVWDKTPENLSC
-2648 EKGHSLE
+2648 
-2655 KSPSQPNQTPV
+2655 PSFRSSGYNF
-2666 HPSVIDAVLYGLP
+2666 L
-2679 NTMFT
+2679 F